1 MSSALFPKFLIMMR
15 PMRIWKVESSRARRR
30 CMSSWLEGP
39 WVNHRR
45 NVKVNKGDV
54 AAAAVAAEN
63 EKSPEEVRRRP
74 GGSSWTPHPRT
85 GIYFPA
91 GHEGILDDV
100 PTGAAALTQTHW
112 LRNVDGAVDHKP

>member
-1 MSSALFPKFLIMMR
+1 MSG
-15 PMRIWKVESSRARRR
+15 
-30 CMSSWLEGP
+30 WLEGP
-39 WVNHRR
+39 CRENNRR

-54 AAAAVAAEN
+54 TAAAAAEN
-63 EKSPEEVRRRP
+63 DKSREEARQRP
-74 GGSSWTPHPRT
+74 AGSSCWTPHPRT